1 MKKNI
6 LNKILILI
14 ISLGIINTNV
24 SALEIIAEEDVTI
37 TTEQTS
43 DVVIA

>member
-1 MKKNI
+1 MKINI
-6 LNKILILI
+6 LRNLLILCV
-14 ISLGIINTNV
+14 SLGILNTNV